1 MIVEVIMPKMGESL
15 QEGTII
21 KWLKKPGDKVE
32 RDETLLEIS
41 TDKVDTEVPSPASG
55 ILLKILA
62 EENMIVDVGKTIAEI
77 ETDAENVNLETQ
89 DAPPQKDKSKEE
101 NSAIDVQ
108 TKDDKSQQ
116 TASGNGTI
124 VDVVMPKMGESL
136 QEGTI
141 TKWLKKIGEKVERD
155 EMILEI
161 STDKVDTEVPS
172 PASGILT
179 EIIVPEGQTVEVG
192 AIIARIATSE
202 VALPAAVQA
211 KRAAQQ
217 EVLKPE
223 EYKEPA
229 FEAKPQNIAKS
240 DGKRFYSPV
249 VRTIAKEHSLS
260 EAELSQI
267 SGTGIDGR
275 VTKKDIINYI
285 DNRKSAP
292 VEKSAEPKTKVT
304 GPHPAPAKFVV
315 PTTGDDVEIIPMD
328 RVRQLIAEHMV
339 YSKHTSAH
347 VTSVTEADVTQIV
360 KFREKYKNEFEK
372 REGIKLTFTPFFAR
386 AVIEGILQNPMVNVS
401 VDGTNIIRHK
411 RIHLGM
417 ATALPD
423 GNLIVPVIKYAEMLS
438 FNGLQRAVTDLSNRA
453 RAKKLN
459 PDDIQGG
466 TFTITNYGT
475 AGTLFGSPIINQPQ
489 TAILGLGAIQK
500 RPVVRF
506 IDGEYL
512 IVIRDMI
519 YLSLSYDHRVIDGQ
533 LAGTT
538 LQAIVKSLE
547 NMNEVTIK
555 L

>member
-21 KWLKKPGDKVE
+21 KWHKKPGDKVE

-55 ILLKILA
+55 ILVRILA
-62 EENMIVDVGKTIAEI
+62 NENDIVEVGKPIAEI
-77 ETDAENVNLETQ
+77 ETEAEKAQIIEKEIPKTQ
-89 DAPPQKDKSKEE
+89 PKPD
-101 NSAIDVQ
+101 
-108 TKDDKSQQ
+108 TKSQVPIQ
-116 TASGNGTI
+116 KEVSHTGNGTL

-141 TKWLKKIGEKVERD
+141 TKWLKKPGDKVERD

-161 STDKVDTEVPS
+161 STDKVDTEVPA
-172 PASGILT
+172 PVSGILQ
-179 EIIVPEGQTVEVG
+179 EIIAKEGETVEVG
-192 AIIARIATSE
+192 AVIARIATSGS
-202 VALPAAVQA
+202 VLPTIDKDVKAAVSVTE
-211 KRAAQQ
+211 AQETIESTKQ
-217 EVLKPE
+217 EK
-223 EYKEPA
+223 
-229 FEAKPQNIAKS
+229 IAKS
-240 DGKRFYSPV
+240 VGKRFYSPV
-249 VRTIAKEHSLS
+249 VRTIAAEQNIS
-260 EAELSQI
+260 EEELASI
-267 SGTGIDGR
+267 PGSGIDGR
-275 VTKKDIINYI
+275 VTKKDLLAYI
-285 DNRKSAP
+285 EKRTTKPAVEP
-292 VEKSAEPKTKVT
+292 VK
-304 GPHPAPAKFVV
+304 PAVEPAKPTIKISETPPASKFVP
-315 PTTGDDVEIIPMD
+315 PTTGDDIEIIPMD

-360 KFREKYKNEFEK
+360 KFREKYKDEFQK
-372 REGIKLTFTPFFAR
+372 REGIKLTYTPFFAR
-386 AVIEGILQNPMVNVS
+386 AAIEGILKNPMVNVS

-423 GNLIVPVIKYAEMLS
+423 GNLIVPVIKYAETLS
-438 FNGLQRAVTDLSNRA
+438 LTGLQRAVTDLANRA
-453 RAKKLN
+453 RNKKLN

-489 TAILGLGAIQK
+489 TAILGLGVIQK
-500 RPVVRF
+500 RPVVRL
-506 IDGEYL
+506 INGEYL

-519 YLSLSYDHRVIDGQ
+519 YLSLTYDHRVIDGE
-533 LAGTT
+533 LAGKT
-538 LQAIVKSLE
+538 LQAIVQSLE
-547 NMNEVTIK
+547 SMNEETIM

>member
-21 KWLKKPGDKVE
+21 KWHKKPGDKVE

-55 ILLKILA
+55 ILVRILA
-62 EENMIVDVGKTIAEI
+62 NENDIVEVGKPIAEI
-77 ETDAENVNLETQ
+77 ETEAEKAQIIE
-89 DAPPQKDKSKEE
+89 KEIPK
-101 NSAIDVQ
+101 AQPKPD
-108 TKDDKSQQ
+108 TKSQVPIQ
-116 TASGNGTI
+116 KEVSHTGNGTL

-141 TKWLKKIGEKVERD
+141 TKWLKKPGDKVERD

-161 STDKVDTEVPS
+161 STDKVDTEVPA
-172 PASGILT
+172 PVSGILQ
-179 EIIVPEGQTVEVG
+179 EIIAKEGETVEVG
-192 AIIARIATSE
+192 AVIARIATSGA
-202 VALPAAVQA
+202 VLPSIDKDEKAAVSVTE
-211 KRAAQQ
+211 AQETIESTKQ
-217 EVLKPE
+217 EK
-223 EYKEPA
+223 
-229 FEAKPQNIAKS
+229 IAKS
-240 DGKRFYSPV
+240 VGKRFYSPV
-249 VRTIAKEHSLS
+249 VRTIAAEQNIS
-260 EAELSQI
+260 EEELASI
-267 SGTGIDGR
+267 PGSGIDGR
-275 VTKKDIINYI
+275 VTKKDLLAYI
-285 DNRKSAP
+285 EKRTTRPSVEP
-292 VEKSAEPKTKVT
+292 VK
-304 GPHPAPAKFVV
+304 PAVEPAKPTIKISETPPASKFVP
-315 PTTGDDVEIIPMD
+315 PTTGDDIEIIPMD

-360 KFREKYKNEFEK
+360 KFREKYKDEFQK
-372 REGIKLTFTPFFAR
+372 REGIKLTYTPFFAR
-386 AVIEGILQNPMVNVS
+386 AAIEGILKNPMVNVS

-423 GNLIVPVIKYAEMLS
+423 GNLIVPVIKYAETLS
-438 FNGLQRAVTDLSNRA
+438 LTGLQRAVTDLANRA
-453 RAKKLN
+453 RNKKLN

-489 TAILGLGAIQK
+489 TAILGLGVIQK
-500 RPVVRF
+500 RPVVRL
-506 IDGEYL
+506 INGEYL

-519 YLSLSYDHRVIDGQ
+519 YLSLTYDHRVIDGE
-533 LAGTT
+533 LAGKT
-538 LQAIVKSLE
+538 LQAIVQSLE
-547 NMNEVTIK
+547 SMNEETIM

>member
-21 KWLKKPGDKVE
+21 KWHKKPGDKVE

-55 ILLKILA
+55 IIVKILA
-62 EENMIVDVGKTIAEI
+62 NENETIEVGKPIAEI
-77 ETDAENVNLETQ
+77 ETETDKAQ
-89 DAPPQKDKSKEE
+89 TIKQETNPDQQKSEIKIEMPVQKETTAPSNQSIIEV
-101 NSAIDVQ
+101 I
-108 TKDDKSQQ
+108 
-116 TASGNGTI
+116 
-124 VDVVMPKMGESL
+124 MPKMGESL

-141 TKWLKKIGEKVERD
+141 TKWLKKPGEKVERD

-172 PASGILT
+172 PASGILQ
-179 EIIVPEGQTVEVG
+179 EIIAKEGETVEVG
-192 AIIARIATSE
+192 AVIAKIATAGTFTTTTE
-202 VALPAAVQA
+202 KIEQIQTPITKPQA
-211 KRAAQQ
+211 KTETHIQ
-217 EVLKPE
+217 EKV
-223 EYKEPA
+223 
-229 FEAKPQNIAKS
+229 AKNI
-240 DGKRFYSPV
+240 GKRFYSPV
-249 VRTIAKEHSLS
+249 VRTIASEHNIT
-260 EAELSQI
+260 EEELASI
-267 SGTGIDGR
+267 TGTGIDGR
-275 VTKKDIINYI
+275 VTKKDLLAYI
-285 DNRKSAP
+285 ETRVAKP
-292 VEKSAEPKTKVT
+292 QVEKTITLEE
-304 GPHPAPAKFVV
+304 PAKPTVKISKTTTQEKYLP
-315 PTTGDDVEIIPMD
+315 PTTGDDIEIIPMD
-328 RVRQLIAEHMV
+328 RVRQIIAEHMV

-360 KFREKYKNEFEK
+360 RFREKLKDEFEK
-372 REGIKLTFTPFFAR
+372 REGIKLTYTPFFAR
-386 AVIEGILQNPMVNVS
+386 AAIEGILKNPMINVS

-423 GNLIVPVIKYAEMLS
+423 GNLIVPVIKYAETLS
-438 FNGLQRAVTDLSNRA
+438 LTGLQRAITDLANRA
-453 RAKKLN
+453 RNKKLN

-475 AGTLFGSPIINQPQ
+475 AGTLFGTPIINQPQ

-500 RPVVRF
+500 RPVVRL

-519 YLSLSYDHRVIDGQ
+519 YLSLTYDHRVIDGY

-538 LQAIVKSLE
+538 LQAIVQSLE
-547 NMNEVTIK
+547 NMNQETIM

>member
-21 KWLKKPGDKVE
+21 KWHKKPGDKVE

-55 ILLKILA
+55 IIVKILA
-62 EENMIVDVGKTIAEI
+62 NENETIEVGKPIAEI
-77 ETDAENVNLETQ
+77 ETETDKAQ
-89 DAPPQKDKSKEE
+89 TIKQETNPDQQKSEIKIEMPVQKETTAPSNQSIIEV
-101 NSAIDVQ
+101 I
-108 TKDDKSQQ
+108 
-116 TASGNGTI
+116 
-124 VDVVMPKMGESL
+124 MPKMGESL

-141 TKWLKKIGEKVERD
+141 TKWLKKPGEKVERD

-172 PASGILT
+172 PASGILQ
-179 EIIVPEGQTVEVG
+179 EIIAKEGETVEVG
-192 AIIARIATSE
+192 AVIAKIATAGTFTTTTE
-202 VALPAAVQA
+202 KIEQIQTPITKPQA
-211 KRAAQQ
+211 KTETHIQ
-217 EVLKPE
+217 EKV
-223 EYKEPA
+223 
-229 FEAKPQNIAKS
+229 AKNI
-240 DGKRFYSPV
+240 GKRFYSPV
-249 VRTIAKEHSLS
+249 VRTIASEHNIT
-260 EAELSQI
+260 EEELASI
-267 SGTGIDGR
+267 TGTGIDGR
-275 VTKKDIINYI
+275 VTKKDLLAYI
-285 DNRKSAP
+285 ETRVAKP
-292 VEKSAEPKTKVT
+292 QVEKTITLEE
-304 GPHPAPAKFVV
+304 PAKPTVKISKTTTQEKYLP
-315 PTTGDDVEIIPMD
+315 PTTGDDIEIIPMD
-328 RVRQLIAEHMV
+328 RVRQIIAEHMV

-360 KFREKYKNEFEK
+360 RFREKFKDEFEK
-372 REGIKLTFTPFFAR
+372 REGIKLTYTPFFAR
-386 AVIEGILQNPMVNVS
+386 AAIEGILKNPMINVS

-423 GNLIVPVIKYAEMLS
+423 GNLIVPVIKYAETLS
-438 FNGLQRAVTDLSNRA
+438 LTGLQRAITDLANRA
-453 RAKKLN
+453 RNKKLN

-475 AGTLFGSPIINQPQ
+475 AGTLFGTPIINQPQ

-500 RPVVRF
+500 RPVVRL

-519 YLSLSYDHRVIDGQ
+519 YLSLTYDHRVIDGY

-538 LQAIVKSLE
+538 LQAIVQSLE
-547 NMNEVTIK
+547 NMNQETIM